1 VRLFIFHLE
10 IIQKIIFIKKK
21 ARPMKKTYLL
31 FSLVF
36 LAVTSL
42 KAQSPINTTNMATF
56 NAYAGVAADTAMPY
70 YKDLGVRRVIVA
82 DPNNDG
88 EQEIVATDY
97 SNGGRVHVMKYDGAG
112 NLEIIWSSPLSAT
125 SSGST
130 PRFPQVG
137 DCDGDGMPEIIFEQ
151 NGEARIA
158 LYEWDGTSWGT
169 EPAYA
174 ITSDMLVAAGGSG
187 NLRFNREVLTVK
199 DLDGD
204 GRSEIIGHSFGNSNR
219 DVYILGI
226 VDDFP
231 GFASL
236 VIEGGLPGASLNG
249 INWATGSQWSSTPA
263 DIDGDG
269 KLEVISHHWDN
280 FGMWAI
286 QVNGPDSYT
295 YPDTSKPGFYNR
307 YTPADGNSY
316 FGLAAADVNGDGRSE
331 IAGTMY
337 GNGFDM
343 CLFQFSPSDTSANLF
358 YADADSVAK
367 RYGIIATN
375 ASLAAVGGKTGAV
388 ELWPCVKGDLN
399 KDGKDEIY
407 TGGGRGLNVIA
418 VQYNGSG
425 SLVDKNNYTANLVY
439 AGEGGDV
446 FATITIHHGKVD
458 TVITATDTTYVLDP
472 TVIDSSFTET
482 PFTAYIFADSVDIDK
497 DGNMEMVLSEQSVY
511 DSTTVIEYVWVDSSK
526 TWERDNAAEHKIVN
540 TYRKTV
546 RILEYSG
553 PNGLVDKGYNI
564 VTPDDYKLENN
575 YPNPFNPS
583 TMIKV
588 TLPLQKKI
596 SLKIFDMLGREV
608 ATLINN
614 EVREKGNFEVSW
626 NGTNNSGSMVA
637 SGNYIATLTYGNFSK
652 SIKMTLLK

>member
-1 VRLFIFHLE
+1 
-10 IIQKIIFIKKK
+10 
-21 ARPMKKTYLL
+21 MKKSFLL

-36 LAVTSL
+36 LVITTL
-42 KAQSPINTTNMATF
+42 HAQSPIITTNMATF
-56 NAYAGVAADTAMPY
+56 NAYAGTTPDTAMPY

-82 DPNNDG
+82 DADNDG
-88 EQEIVATDY
+88 TQEIISTDY
-97 SNGGRVHVMKYDGAG
+97 SNGGRVHVMKYDGKG
-112 NLEIIWSSPLSAT
+112 NLEIVWSSPLSKTA
-125 SSGST
+125 SGST

-169 EPAYA
+169 EPAFA
-174 ITSDMLVAAGGSG
+174 ITSDMLIAAGGSG
-187 NLRFNREVLTVK
+187 IIQFNREVLTVK
-199 DLDGD
+199 DIDGD
-204 GRSEIIGHSFGNSNR
+204 GRSEIIPHSVGNSRR
-219 DVYILGI
+219 DVYILG
-226 VDDFP
+226 VADQFP

-249 INWATGSQWSSTPA
+249 INWATGSFWCATPA

-269 KLEVISHHWDN
+269 KYEIINQHWDN
-280 FGMWAI
+280 YGMWAI

-295 YPDTSKPGFYNR
+295 YPDTSKPGFYNK

-316 FGLAAADVNGDGRSE
+316 FGLAAVDVNGDGRDE
-331 IAGTMY
+331 ISGTLY
-337 GNGFDM
+337 NNGFDM
-343 CLFQFSPSDTSANLF
+343 CLFQFSPTDISANLF
-358 YADADSVAK
+358 YKDADSVAN
-367 RYGIIATN
+367 RYGIIATKTD
-375 ASLAAVGGKTGAV
+375 LAALGGKTAA
-388 ELWPCVKGDLN
+388 EFWPCVKGDLN
-399 KDGKDEIY
+399 KDGKEEIY
-407 TGGGRGLNVIA
+407 TGGGRGINVIA
-418 VQYNGSG
+418 VQYKGTG
-425 SLVDKNNYTANLVY
+425 SLLDKNNYTSNLVY

-446 FATITIHHGKVD
+446 FATINIYHGKID
-458 TVITATDTTYVLDP
+458 TIITPDSTYLVLDP
-472 TVIDSSFTET
+472 SVIDTVFEET

-511 DSTTVIEYVWVDSSK
+511 DSTKVVEYVWADSSK

-546 RILEYSG
+546 RVLEYTG
-553 PNGLVDKGYNI
+553 PDGLVDEGYNI
-564 VTPDDYKLENN
+564 ITPDDYKLENN

-588 TLPLQKKI
+588 SLPLQKKI

-614 EVREKGNFEVSW
+614 EIREKGDFEVVW
-626 NGTNNSGSMVA
+626 NGTNNSGSKVA
-637 SGNYIATLTYGNFSK
+637 SGNYIAQLTYGAFSK